1 MVYSWDPLAEA
12 SVGEGALVA
21 GVADLLAGPSLRHFA
36 MAKTPAWLAVTG
48 NLWLSKRTATPFLNG
63 VGQSTNRS
71 EIPPYGLGRGVGR
84 GRDVGAGLGV
94 VLGVPVGVAVGVGV
108 RVAVAVAVAVAVGVA
123 VAVAVAVA
131 VGVGLGEPPLTAAK
145 MSNRPQP

>member
-1 MVYSWDPLAEA
+1 M
-12 SVGEGALVA
+12 
-21 GVADLLAGPSLRHFA
+21 RHFA
-36 MAKTPAWLAVTG
+36 IAKDSGMASCTG

-63 VGQSTNRS
+63 VGRSTDRS
-71 EIPPYGLGRGVGR
+71 ETPPYGLGRGVGR
-84 GRDVGAGLGV
+84 GRAVGAGLGV

>member
-12 SVGEGALVA
+12 SAAEGALVA
-21 GVADLLAGPSLRHFA
+21 GVADLLAGASLRHFA
-36 MAKTPAWLAVTG
+36 IAQNFGVASCRR
-48 NLWLSKRTATPFLNG
+48 NRWLSRRTATPFLNG

-123 VAVAVAVA
+123 V
-131 VGVGLGEPPLTAAK
+131 GVGLGEPPLTAAK
-145 MSNRPQP
+145 ISNRPQP